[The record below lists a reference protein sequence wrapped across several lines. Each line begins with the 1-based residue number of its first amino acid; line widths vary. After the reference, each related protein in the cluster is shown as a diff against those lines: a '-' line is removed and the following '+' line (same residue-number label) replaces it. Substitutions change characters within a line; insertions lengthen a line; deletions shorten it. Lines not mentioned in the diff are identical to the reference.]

1 MATNIQHSAIAGRLT
16 NKPELKQSTNAKG
29 TLLIC
34 TFTIA
39 VNLGFGDKKYTEFNE
54 CVAYGKTAETIARC
68 FDKGDEIYVICAD
81 GWRTREWTDKDGGK
95 HYKMEHKV
103 NDFRF
108 LGNKNAQGDQA
119 PALSAETPSVPQFS
133 APAPVFDD
141 ASATDQDD
149 LPF

>member
-1 MATNIQHSAIAGRLT
+1 MATNIQHSIIAGRLT
-16 NKPELKQSTNAKG
+16 GKPELKQSTNAKG

-39 VNLGFGDKKYTEFNE
+39 VNLGFGDKKHTEFNE

-68 FDKGDEIYVICAD
+68 FDKGDEIYVFCAD
-81 GWRTREWTDKDGGK
+81 GWRTREWEDKDGGK

-108 LGNKNAQGDQA
+108 VGNKAAQGDQVPTQA
-119 PALSAETPSVPQFS
+119 AQTPPAPQFS
-133 APAPVFDD
+133 PPAPNFE
-141 ASATDQDD
+141 ATGDED